1 MKKEIREILMI
12 DEQIHYSIKNHKRY
26 RKKLIYNLLNDKKYG
41 LIAYKLALKY
51 IDIKLYYVQGYKYM
65 YFNNSSAFYKLRE
78 SEINYIYDFILQ
90 FNKINKYHK
99 NKYHKNKCQN
109 NSIKTK
115 MDYKDK
121 RQITLF

>member
-1 MKKEIREILMI
+1 MI
-12 DEQIHYSIKNHKRY
+12 DDLINLNIKKNKMY
-26 RKKLIYNLLNDKKYG
+26 RKKLIYSLLNDKKYG
-41 LIAYKLALKY
+41 CLAYKLALKY
-51 IDIKLYYVQGYKYM
+51 TDIKLYYVQDYKYM

-99 NKYHKNKCQN
+99 NQN
-109 NSIKTK
+109 NNIKIK
-115 MDYKDK
+115 IDYKDK